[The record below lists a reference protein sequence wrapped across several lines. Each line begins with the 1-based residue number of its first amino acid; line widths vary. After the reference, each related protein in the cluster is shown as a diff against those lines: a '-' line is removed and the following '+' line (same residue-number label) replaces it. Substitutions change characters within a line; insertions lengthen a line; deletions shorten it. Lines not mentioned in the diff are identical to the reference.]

1 MTQLGRRFSLSP
13 VTGAGVC
20 CGEAGLFV
28 DDVHLL
34 EVNQDQPGRWQ
45 PRPVSDLNHDL
56 SDRYGLP
63 VDCNAKIGGIA
74 SIARALNRGDILHAQ
89 IVALHLQ
96 FPDPPALKKAARSAS
111 EVADVVR
118 QLGASGLLKADW
130 DPRKHPRWPAGTPG
144 SIGGEFAPQGS
155 AADDSVIADRN
166 SPAIPAQLT
175 LPVPFDWVVP
185 REAPVP
191 WPSEITPAP
200 FAPPN
205 TNPITIPRN
214 PYPGRPKCVA
224 EWAEATEYCI
234 DLWTSGQ
241 LGKDYNRGQGRTVS
255 ECIMGRVSQ
264 DCGGNRVDA

>member
-20 CGEAGLFV
+20 CGETGLFV

-45 PRPVSDLNHDL
+45 PRPVSDLNRDL

-74 SIARALNRGDILHAQ
+74 SVARALNRGDILHAQ

-96 FPDPPALKKAARSAS
+96 FPDPPALTKAALNAG
-111 EVADVVR
+111 EIVDLAR
-118 QLGASGLLKADW
+118 QLGASSPLKADW
-130 DPRKHPRWPAGTPG
+130 DPLKHPRWPAGAPG
-144 SIGGEFAPQGS
+144 SIGGEFAPRGGV
-155 AADDSVIADRN
+155 ADDSVIEDQNA
-166 SPAIPAQLT
+166 PVIPTQLT

-185 REAPVP
+185 RGAPVP

-200 FAPPN
+200 FTPPN
-205 TNPITIPRN
+205 ANPITIPRN

-241 LGKDYNRGQGRTVS
+241 MGKDYNRGQGRTVS